1 MDIIDPNIQE
11 YLSAHSRHLTPELKE
26 LERQTYLKVLL
37 PNMIS
42 GKEQGAF
49 LNIFFGALKPKL
61 ALEIGTFTGYSAIS
75 MALALDDDAKLI
87 TMDINAELEPLVREF
102 ISKSELEHKI
112 DYRLG
117 DAMQMIDSIAD
128 DSLDFVF
135 IDADKRNYPNY
146 VLKLK
151 PKLKKEG
158 ILMIDN
164 VLWHGKVVMENPNKD
179 TQAIIDTNKMV
190 FEDSDFIT
198 SIVPIR
204 DGILMARKIK

>member
-1 MDIIDPNIQE
+1 MEIIDSNIQD
-11 YLSAHSRHLTPELKE
+11 YLSSHSRHLTPELEE
-26 LERQTYLKVLL
+26 LERQTYLRVLL

-49 LNIFFGALKPKL
+49 LNLFFGALKPKL

-75 MALALDDDAKLI
+75 MALAMNDNAKLI
-87 TMDINAELEPLVREF
+87 TMDINEELEPLVREF
-102 ISKSELEHKI
+102 IGKSGLEHKI

-128 DSLDFVF
+128 NSLDVVF

-164 VLWHGKVVMENPNKD
+164 VLWHGKVVLENPNKD
-179 TQAIIDTNKMV
+179 TQAILDTNKMV
-190 FEDSDFIT
+190 FKDLDFIT

-204 DGILMARKIK
+204 DGILIARKIK

>member
-1 MDIIDPNIQE
+1 MEIIDSNIQD
-11 YLSAHSRHLTPELKE
+11 YLSSHSRHLTPELEE
-26 LERQTYLKVLL
+26 LERQTYLRVLL

-49 LNIFFGALKPKL
+49 LNLFFGALKPKL

-75 MALALDDDAKLI
+75 MALAMDDDAKLI
-87 TMDINAELEPLVREF
+87 TMDINEELEPLVREF
-102 ISKSELEHKI
+102 IGKSGLEHKI

-128 DSLDFVF
+128 DSLDVVF
-135 IDADKRNYPNY
+135 IDADKKNYPNY
-146 VLKLK
+146 VFKLK

-164 VLWHGKVVMENPNKD
+164 VLWHGKVVLENPNKD

-190 FEDSDFIT
+190 FEDLDFIT

-204 DGILMARKIK
+204 DGILIARKIN

>member
-11 YLSAHSRHLTPELKE
+11 YLSAHSRHLTPELEE
-26 LERQTYLKVLL
+26 LERQTYLRVLL

-75 MALALDDDAKLI
+75 MALAMDEDAKLI
-87 TMDINAELEPLVREF
+87 TMDINVELEPLVREY
-102 ISKSELEHKI
+102 IAKSGLEHRI

-117 DAMQMIDSIAD
+117 DAMQMIDSIED
-128 DSLDFVF
+128 HSLDVVF
-135 IDADKRNYPNY
+135 IDADKRNYPHY
-146 VLKLK
+146 AQKLKL
-151 PKLKKEG
+151 KLKKEG
-158 ILMIDN
+158 ILLIDN
-164 VLWHGKVVMENPNKD
+164 VLWHGKVVQEIPNKD
-179 TQAIIDTNKMV
+179 TQAILDTNKMV
-190 FEDSDFIT
+190 FEDLDYIT
-198 SIVPIR
+198 SIVPLR

>member
-1 MDIIDPNIQE
+1 MEIIHSSIQD
-11 YLSAHSRHLTPELKE
+11 YLSAHSRHLTPELEE
-26 LERQTYLKVLL
+26 LERQTYLSVLL

-42 GKEQGAF
+42 GKEQGTF
-49 LNIFFGALKPKL
+49 LNLFFGVLKPKL

-75 MALALDDDAKLI
+75 MALAMNDDATLI
-87 TMDINAELEPLVREF
+87 TIDVNEELEGLVREF
-102 ISKSELEHKI
+102 VSKSGLEHKI

-117 DAMQMIDSIAD
+117 DAMQMIDSIED
-128 DSLDFVF
+128 NTLDIVF

-146 VLKLK
+146 VIKLK

-164 VLWHGKVVMENPNKD
+164 VLWHGKVVLDNPNKD
-179 TQAIIDTNKMV
+179 TQAILDTNKMV
-190 FEDSDFIT
+190 FDDLDFIT

-204 DGILMARKIK
+204 DGILIARKIN

>member
-11 YLSAHSRHLTPELKE
+11 YLSAHSRHLTPDLEE

-75 MALALDDDAKLI
+75 MALAMDNDAKLI
-87 TMDINAELEPLVREF
+87 TMDINEELEPLVREF
-102 ISKSELEHKI
+102 ISKSRLEHII

-128 DSLDFVF
+128 NSLDVVF

-164 VLWHGKVVMENPNKD
+164 VLWHGKIVMENPNKD

>member
-1 MDIIDPNIQE
+1 MEIIDSNIQD
-11 YLSAHSRHLTPELKE
+11 YLSSHSRHLTPELEE
-26 LERQTYLKVLL
+26 LERQTYLRVLL

-49 LNIFFGALKPKL
+49 LNLFFGALKPKL

-75 MALALDDDAKLI
+75 MALAMNDDAKLI
-87 TMDINAELEPLVREF
+87 TMDINEELEPLVREF
-102 ISKSELEHKI
+102 IGKSGLEHKI

-128 DSLDFVF
+128 NSLDVVF

-164 VLWHGKVVMENPNKD
+164 VLWHGKVVLENPNKD
-179 TQAIIDTNKMV
+179 TQAILDTNKMV
-190 FEDSDFIT
+190 FKDLDFIT

-204 DGILMARKIK
+204 DGILIARKTK

>member
-11 YLSAHSRHLTPELKE
+11 YLSAHSRHLTPELEE

-75 MALALDDDAKLI
+75 MALAMDNDAKLI
-87 TMDINAELEPLVREF
+87 TMDINEELEPLVREF
-102 ISKSELEHKI
+102 ISKSGLEHII

-128 DSLDFVF
+128 DSLDVVF